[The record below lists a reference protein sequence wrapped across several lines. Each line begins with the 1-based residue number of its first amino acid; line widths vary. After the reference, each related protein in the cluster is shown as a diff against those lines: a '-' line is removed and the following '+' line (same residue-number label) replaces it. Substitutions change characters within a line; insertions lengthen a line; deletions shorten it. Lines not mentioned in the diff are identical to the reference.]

1 MDPFLSIDPFQK
13 TIYKQFN
20 LLIKNKDI
28 NYLLW
33 IKQLLD
39 QRLNELN
46 DVSLVLKKKTIIK

>member
-13 TIYKQFN
+13 PIYKQFQ

-33 IKQLLD
+33 IQKILD
-39 QRLNELN
+39 KRLNELN
-46 DVSLVLKKKTIIK
+46 ESLLLKKKTIIK

>member
-13 TIYKQFN
+13 PIYKQFQ

-33 IKQLLD
+33 IQKKLD
-39 QRLNELN
+39 KRLNELN
-46 DVSLVLKKKTIIK
+46 DVSLLLKKKTIIK

>member
-13 TIYKQFN
+13 PIYKQFK

-46 DVSLVLKKKTIIK
+46 DVSLLLKKKTIIK